1 MEPAHSQ
8 TMKPNLPWS
17 LLEGAEVD
25 LSYVDVEAQL
35 VKYLT
40 IKFVPYKIM
49 LNKILGYI
57 DVHLRSYLTNKIV
70 HYRKY

>member
-40 IKFVPYKIM
+40 VKFVPYKIIP
-49 LNKILGYI
+49 NKILGYMFI
-57 DVHLRSYLTNKIV
+57 WGHILQIR
-70 HYRKY
+70 